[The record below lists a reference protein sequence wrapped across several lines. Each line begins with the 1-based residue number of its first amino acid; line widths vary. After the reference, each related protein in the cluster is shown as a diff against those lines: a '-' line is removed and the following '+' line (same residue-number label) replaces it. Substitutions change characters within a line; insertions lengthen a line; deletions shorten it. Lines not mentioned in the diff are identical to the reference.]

1 MNEIKRRPGAR
12 RPGTPDGT
20 VQRTTPAD
28 GRMERPSA
36 QRPSVQARPRPQSRI
51 SEQQS
56 SAVVHTE
63 RNENIPVTERR
74 RASRPMPS
82 SFRAPQPEREAVHP
96 RPQHISRTV
105 PAPAVREQPR
115 PEPQKKEYPENVPP
129 SFQPFGRADIEAILK
144 QEASRR
150 TVKTPERKPVLE
162 QEHRETEVNKVRHT
176 ETGFP
181 SVPEQHVQSQ
191 TEEKKQPVP
200 ETAPVIE
207 RDAKDPLQATRLIR
221 VFAEKTAEQ
230 MTGLQKT
237 EPSASEG
244 GHAIILSLEEEKKK
258 QEDMSGE
265 DLYAQFAS
273 EAPATMTAS
282 MPVMPD
288 PSDKKTDTA
297 ESAPS
302 AEEKAADEKNST
314 PEKSRWKFGRN
325 KKKDDGKTE
334 EKKPEPGSKKKSFL
348 KWLLVFVM
356 ILGMFVGLKK
366 TGVLA
371 AESVI
376 GTSMEPNY
384 HTRDIV
390 YSTNIRDI
398 KRYDVVV
405 ADSPTGIKVI
415 KRVIGLPGD
424 TITYKNRHV
433 YVNGTL
439 TDESFINGGAEI
451 ELNLSGKIELG
462 DDEYFVCGDNRENSS
477 DSRIYGAITRSDIFG
492 IVLVRI
498 PLSGQF

>member
-20 VQRTTPAD
+20 VQRTTTAD
-28 GRMERPSA
+28 GRTERPSA
-36 QRPSVQARPRPQSRI
+36 QRPSVQARPRPQSHI

-56 SAVVHTE
+56 SAAVHTE
-63 RNENIPVTERR
+63 RNENTQVTERR

-105 PAPAVREQPR
+105 PAPAVTEQSR

-144 QEASRR
+144 QESSHH

-162 QEHRETEVNKVRHT
+162 QEHRKTEVNEVRHT
-176 ETGFP
+176 ETDFP
-181 SVPEQHVQSQ
+181 SVPEQPVQSQ

-207 RDAKDPLQATRLIR
+207 RDAKNPLQATRLIR
-221 VFAEKTAEQ
+221 VFAKKTAEQ
-230 MTGLQKT
+230 MTEQKKT
-237 EPSASEG
+237 ESSVSEG
-244 GHAIILSLEEEKKK
+244 GHAIIFPLEEEEKK
-258 QEDMSGE
+258 QEDINGE

-273 EAPATMTAS
+273 EAPATMTGS

-297 ESAPS
+297 ESVPP
-302 AEEKAADEKNST
+302 AEEKAADEKNSV
-314 PEKSRWKFGRN
+314 PEKSRWKFGR
-325 KKKDDGKTE
+325 KKKEDDGETE

>member
-12 RPGTPDGT
+12 RPGTPDET
-20 VQRTTPAD
+20 VQRITTAD

-36 QRPSVQARPRPQSRI
+36 QRPSVQARPRPQSHI

-56 SAVVHTE
+56 SAVIHTE
-63 RNENIPVTERR
+63 RNENTPVTERR

-82 SFRAPQPEREAVHP
+82 SFRTPQPEREAVHP
-96 RPQHISRTV
+96 RPQRISRTV

-129 SFQPFGRADIEAILK
+129 SFKPFGRADIEAILK
-144 QEASRR
+144 QESSHH
-150 TVKTPERKPVLE
+150 TVVKTPERKTVPE
-162 QEHRETEVNKVRHT
+162 QEHLETEVNKVRHT
-176 ETGFP
+176 ETVSP
-181 SVPEQHVQSQ
+181 SVTEQTVQSQ
-191 TEEKKQPVP
+191 TEENRQTVLQTP
-200 ETAPVIE
+200 PVIE
-207 RDAKDPLQATRLIR
+207 RDVRDPLQSTRLIH
-221 VFAEKTAEQ
+221 VFAERTAEQ
-230 MTGLQKT
+230 MKEQQKD
-237 EPSASEG
+237 EPPVSEG
-244 GHAIILSLEEEKKK
+244 GHAIILPLEEEKKK
-258 QEDMSGE
+258 EDVSGE

-273 EAPATMTAS
+273 EAPATMTGS
-282 MPVMPD
+282 MPAVSQ
-288 PSDKKTDTA
+288 PSEDTA
-297 ESAPS
+297 SAGEQTPPEAEKDASDESGSP
-302 AEEKAADEKNST
+302 EKN
-314 PEKSRWKFGRN
+314 RWNFGR

-334 EKKPEPGSKKKSFL
+334 EKKPEPGSKKKGFL

-424 TITYKNRHV
+424 TVTYKNRHV

-439 TDESFINGGAEI
+439 TDESFISGGAEI

>member
-12 RPGTPDGT
+12 RPGTPDET
-20 VQRTTPAD
+20 VQRTTTAD
-28 GRMERPSA
+28 GRMEKPSA
-36 QRPSVQARPRPQSRI
+36 QRPSVQARPRPQSHI

-56 SAVVHTE
+56 SAAVHTE
-63 RNENIPVTERR
+63 RNENTQVTERR

-82 SFRAPQPEREAVHP
+82 SFRTPQPEREAVHP
-96 RPQHISRTV
+96 RPQHVSRTI
-105 PAPAVREQPR
+105 PAPAVREQAR

-144 QEASRR
+144 QECSHH
-150 TVKTPERKPVLE
+150 TVKTPERKPVPE
-162 QEHRETEVNKVRHT
+162 QDHRKAEVNEVRHT
-176 ETGFP
+176 ETDFP
-181 SVPEQHVQSQ
+181 SVPEQPVQSQ
-191 TEEKKQPVP
+191 TVEKKQPVP

-230 MTGLQKT
+230 MTEPQKT

-244 GHAIILSLEEEKKK
+244 GHAIIFPLEEEEKK
-258 QEDMSGE
+258 QEDMNGE

-273 EAPATMTAS
+273 EAPATMTGS

-288 PSDKKTDTA
+288 PSGKKTDAA
-297 ESAPS
+297 ESAPP
-302 AEEKAADEKNST
+302 AEEKAAEEKNVA
-314 PEKSRWKFGRN
+314 PEKSRWKFSR
-325 KKKDDGKTE
+325 KKKDDGKAE
-334 EKKPEPGSKKKSFL
+334 EKKPEPGPKKKSFL

-390 YSTNIRDI
+390 YSTNIKDI

>member
-12 RPGTPDGT
+12 RPGTLDET
-20 VQRTTPAD
+20 LQRTTTAD
-28 GRMERPSA
+28 GRTARPSV
-36 QRPSVQARPRPQSRI
+36 QRPSVQARPRPQSHI
-51 SEQQS
+51 SEQQF
-56 SAVVHTE
+56 SAAVHTE
-63 RNENIPVTERR
+63 RNENTPVTERR

-82 SFRAPQPEREAVHP
+82 SFHAPQPEREAVHP
-96 RPQHISRTV
+96 RPQHVSRTA
-105 PAPAVREQPR
+105 PAPAVREQAR

-144 QEASRR
+144 QESSHH
-150 TVKTPERKPVLE
+150 TVVKTPERKTALE
-162 QEHRETEVNKVRHT
+162 QEHQK
-176 ETGFP
+176 
-181 SVPEQHVQSQ
+181 

-244 GHAIILSLEEEKKK
+244 GHAIILPLEEEKKK